1 MQINPHKE
9 LQFIADNVEAFAKA
23 DQELTASESWKS
35 AIKAVEMDHS
45 SQTSIA
51 GKEMEAY
58 GSEAYREW
66 CNAHAKA
73 KRVYIELKLKIE
85 LAKLS
90 IEVWRSQEA
99 SNRTT
104 DRSLR

>member
-1 MQINPHKE
+1 MINPHE
-9 LQFIADNVEAFAKA
+9 HLQFIADNVEAFAKA

-35 AIKAVEMDHS
+35 AIKAIEMDHS
-45 SQTSIA
+45 NQTSMA

-58 GSEAYREW
+58 GSEAYRQW
-66 CNAHAKA
+66 CNSHARA
-73 KRVYIELKLKIE
+73 KKTYTELKLEIE

-104 DRSLR
+104 DKTLR

>member
-1 MQINPHKE
+1 MINPHE
-9 LQFIADNVEAFAKA
+9 HLQFIADNVEAFAKA

-35 AIKAVEMDHS
+35 AIKAIEMDHS

-58 GSEAYREW
+58 GSEAYKDW
-66 CNAHAKA
+66 CNSHARA
-73 KRVYIELKLKIE
+73 KKVYTELKLKIE

-90 IEVWRSQEA
+90 LEVWRSQEA

-104 DRSLR
+104 DKAMR

>member
-45 SQTSIA
+45 SQTSMA
-51 GKEMEAY
+51 GKEMDAY
-58 GSEAYREW
+58 GSEAYRQW

-73 KRVYIELKLKIE
+73 KKVYTELKLKIE
-85 LAKLS
+85 LAKLT

-104 DRSLR
+104 DKILR

>member
-1 MQINPHKE
+1 MINPHE
-9 LQFIADNVEAFAKA
+9 HLQFIADNVEAFAQA

-45 SQTSIA
+45 SQTSMA

-58 GSEAYREW
+58 GSEAYRQW
-66 CNAHAKA
+66 CNSHAKA
-73 KRVYIELKLKIE
+73 KKIYTELKLKIE

-104 DRSLR
+104 DKTLR

>member
-1 MQINPHKE
+1 MINPHE
-9 LQFIADNVEAFAKA
+9 HLQFIADNVEAFAKA

-45 SQTSIA
+45 SQTSMA

-58 GSEAYREW
+58 SSFSYKQW
-66 CNAHAKA
+66 CHNHARA
-73 KRVYIELKLKIE
+73 KKTYTELKLKIE

-104 DRSLR
+104 DKTLR

>member
-1 MQINPHKE
+1 MINPHE
-9 LQFIADNVEAFAKA
+9 HLQFIADNIEKFAKA

-45 SQTSIA
+45 SQISMA

-58 GSEAYREW
+58 SSEAYRQW
-66 CNAHAKA
+66 CNSHAKA
-73 KRVYIELKLKIE
+73 KKTYTELKLKIE

-90 IEVWRSQEA
+90 VEVWRSQEA
-99 SNRTT
+99 SNRST
-104 DRSLR
+104 DKTLR

>member
-1 MQINPHKE
+1 MINPHE
-9 LQFIADNVEAFAKA
+9 HLQFIADNVESFAKA

-45 SQTSIA
+45 NQTSMA
-51 GKEMEAY
+51 GKEMDAY
-58 GSEAYREW
+58 GSEAYKDW

-73 KRVYIELKLKIE
+73 KKNYSELKLKIE
-85 LAKLS
+85 LAKLT
-90 IEVWRSQEA
+90 IEVFRTIEA

-104 DRSLR
+104 DKTLR

>member
-1 MQINPHKE
+1 MINPHKE

-23 DQELTASESWKS
+23 DQDLTASESTKS
-35 AIKAVEMDHS
+35 AIKAVEMEFS
-45 SQTSIA
+45 SQKSIA

-58 GSEAYREW
+58 SSDSYIDW
-66 CNAHAKA
+66 CHSNAKA
-73 KRVYIELKLKIE
+73 KRIYTELKLKIE

-104 DRSLR
+104 DKILR

>member
-1 MQINPHKE
+1 MINPHE
-9 LQFIADNVEAFAKA
+9 HLQFIADNVEAFAKA

-45 SQTSIA
+45 SQTSMA

-58 GSEAYREW
+58 GSEAYRQW
-66 CNAHAKA
+66 CNSHAKA
-73 KRVYIELKLKIE
+73 KKIYTELKLKIE
-85 LAKLS
+85 LAKLTL
-90 IEVWRSQEA
+90 EVWRSLEA

-104 DRSLR
+104 DKTLR

>member
-1 MQINPHKE
+1 MINPHKE

-35 AIKAVEMDHS
+35 AIKAVEMDYS
-45 SQTSIA
+45 SQTSMA

-58 GSEAYREW
+58 GSEAYRQW

-73 KRVYIELKLKIE
+73 KKNYTELKLKIE

-104 DRSLR
+104 DKILR

>member
-1 MQINPHKE
+1 MINPHE
-9 LQFIADNVEAFAKA
+9 YLQFIADNVEAFAKA

-35 AIKAVEMDHS
+35 AIKAIEMDHS
-45 SQTSIA
+45 SQTSMA

-58 GSEAYREW
+58 GSKAYKDW
-66 CNAHAKA
+66 CNSHAKA
-73 KRVYIELKLKIE
+73 KKTYTELKLKIE
-85 LAKLS
+85 LAKLT

-104 DRSLR
+104 DKTLR

>member
-1 MQINPHKE
+1 MINPHE
-9 LQFIADNVEAFAKA
+9 HLQFIADNVEAFAKA

-35 AIKAVEMDHS
+35 AIKAIAMEYS
-45 SQTSIA
+45 SQTSIS

-58 GSEAYREW
+58 SSKEYQDW

-73 KRVYIELKLKIE
+73 KKTYTELKLKIE

-104 DRSLR
+104 DKTLR

>member
-1 MQINPHKE
+1 
-9 LQFIADNVEAFAKA
+9 
-23 DQELTASESWKS
+23 
-35 AIKAVEMDHS
+35 
-45 SQTSIA
+45 
-51 GKEMEAY
+51 MEAY
-58 GSEAYREW
+58 SSKEYQDW

-73 KRVYIELKLKIE
+73 KKTYTELKLKIE

-104 DRSLR
+104 DKTLR

>member
-1 MQINPHKE
+1 MINPHE
-9 LQFIADNVEAFAKA
+9 HLQFIADNVEAFAKA

-45 SQTSIA
+45 SQTSMA

-58 GSEAYREW
+58 GSEAYKDW
-66 CNAHAKA
+66 CNSHAKA
-73 KRVYIELKLKIE
+73 KRVYTELKLKIE
-85 LAKLS
+85 LAKLT

-104 DRSLR
+104 DKILR

>member
-1 MQINPHKE
+1 MINPHKE

-45 SQTSIA
+45 SQTSMA

-58 GSEAYREW
+58 ASDEYRQW

-73 KRVYIELKLKIE
+73 KKNYTELKLKIE

-104 DRSLR
+104 DKTLR